1 MQNAVAAHTFRKR
14 PANCEANAS
23 LRWSWSIRPANH
35 GVRFGYVAVDGG
47 YGKDPAFLRG
57 LETRS
62 LCFLAD
68 VHKHQRIWLDDPAP
82 YRPATTSRGRP
93 ASIRRTDRPALTVA
107 EWAAQQPVSAWK
119 RIKLRQGEK
128 GTLKA
133 EYLHARVWAWD
144 RKEENRT
151 PLASAGAP
159 GMWCRHAFALWC
171 SPTPMRAPRYP
182 VLARMHGCRFHG
194 YIRGLFQ
201 ASRGS
206 LLRMSEVVDTDSQA
220 LHHLLTEAGVDWD
233 GLSGEVA
240 RQADALLGDEQAA
253 LILDESA
260 FAKKGTASAG
270 VARMWNGRLG
280 KVDNSQVGVFSALCR
295 DQRVTLLDTRLYL
308 PKDWVEDAERCRRA
322 HIPEEARQLR
332 SKCELALE
340 LVDSAR
346 QHGVRFGYVAVDG
359 GYGKDPAFLRGL
371 ETRSLCFLADVHKHQ
386 RIWLDDPAPYRPATT
401 SRGRPASIR
410 RTDRPALT
418 VAEWAAQQPV
428 SAWKRIKLR
437 QGEKGTLK
445 AEYLHARVWAWDRK
459 EETAR
464 HWHLLVR
471 RECGADTP
479 SHFVFSNADASTSLS
494 RLARMHGCR
503 FFIEH
508 AFREAK
514 SELAMADYQVRRWDA
529 WHRHMA
535 LVMVAML
542 FLLKERLA
550 LQAEAPMLSLA
561 DLVMAINQL
570 LPRPE
575 PTPNRIASIIHER
588 HRRRQ
593 DALAACLRRESEI

>member
-1 MQNAVAAHTFRKR
+1 MGRGPCQPRSK
-14 PANCEANAS
+14 CELALSELVDSA
-23 LRWSWSIRPANH
+23 RQH
-35 GVRFGYVAVDGG
+35 GVQIWLAWPLTGATARI
-47 YGKDPAFLRG
+47 PHFLRG

-68 VHKHQRIWLDDPAP
+68 VHKHQR
-82 YRPATTSRGRP
+82 S
-93 ASIRRTDRPALTVA
+93 
-107 EWAAQQPVSAWK
+107 
-119 RIKLRQGEK
+119 
-128 GTLKA
+128 
-133 EYLHARVWAWD
+133 
-144 RKEENRT
+144 
-151 PLASAGAP
+151 
-159 GMWCRHAFALWC
+159 
-171 SPTPMRAPRYP
+171 
-182 VLARMHGCRFHG
+182 
-194 YIRGLFQ
+194 
-201 ASRGS
+201 
-206 LLRMSEVVDTDSQA
+206 
-220 LHHLLTEAGVDWD
+220 
-233 GLSGEVA
+233 
-240 RQADALLGDEQAA
+240 
-253 LILDESA
+253 
-260 FAKKGTASAG
+260 
-270 VARMWNGRLG
+270 
-280 KVDNSQVGVFSALCR
+280 
-295 DQRVTLLDTRLYL
+295 
-308 PKDWVEDAERCRRA
+308 
-322 HIPEEARQLR
+322 
-332 SKCELALE
+332 
-340 LVDSAR
+340 
-346 QHGVRFGYVAVDG
+346 
-359 GYGKDPAFLRGL
+359 
-371 ETRSLCFLADVHKHQ
+371 
-386 RIWLDDPAPYRPATT
+386 WLDDPAPYRPATT

-550 LQAEAPMLSLA
+550 
-561 DLVMAINQL
+561 
-570 LPRPE
+570 
-575 PTPNRIASIIHER
+575 RIFHQKER
-588 HRRRQ
+588 Q
-593 DALAACLRRESEI
+593 NLFNPL

>member
-1 MQNAVAAHTFRKR
+1 
-14 PANCEANAS
+14 
-23 LRWSWSIRPANH
+23 
-35 GVRFGYVAVDGG
+35 
-47 YGKDPAFLRG
+47 
-57 LETRS
+57 
-62 LCFLAD
+62 
-68 VHKHQRIWLDDPAP
+68 
-82 YRPATTSRGRP
+82 
-93 ASIRRTDRPALTVA
+93 
-107 EWAAQQPVSAWK
+107 
-119 RIKLRQGEK
+119 
-128 GTLKA
+128 
-133 EYLHARVWAWD
+133 
-144 RKEENRT
+144 
-151 PLASAGAP
+151 
-159 GMWCRHAFALWC
+159 
-171 SPTPMRAPRYP
+171 
-182 VLARMHGCRFHG
+182 
-194 YIRGLFQ
+194 
-201 ASRGS
+201 
-206 LLRMSEVVDTDSQA
+206 MSEVVDTDSQA

>member
-1 MQNAVAAHTFRKR
+1 
-14 PANCEANAS
+14 
-23 LRWSWSIRPANH
+23 
-35 GVRFGYVAVDGG
+35 
-47 YGKDPAFLRG
+47 
-57 LETRS
+57 
-62 LCFLAD
+62 
-68 VHKHQRIWLDDPAP
+68 
-82 YRPATTSRGRP
+82 
-93 ASIRRTDRPALTVA
+93 
-107 EWAAQQPVSAWK
+107 
-119 RIKLRQGEK
+119 
-128 GTLKA
+128 
-133 EYLHARVWAWD
+133 
-144 RKEENRT
+144 
-151 PLASAGAP
+151 
-159 GMWCRHAFALWC
+159 
-171 SPTPMRAPRYP
+171 
-182 VLARMHGCRFHG
+182 
-194 YIRGLFQ
+194 
-201 ASRGS
+201 
-206 LLRMSEVVDTDSQA
+206 MSEVVDTDSQA

-550 LQAEAPMLSLA
+550 
-561 DLVMAINQL
+561 
-570 LPRPE
+570 
-575 PTPNRIASIIHER
+575 RIFHKKER
-588 HRRRQ
+588 Q
-593 DALAACLRRESEI
+593 NLFNPL

>member
-1 MQNAVAAHTFRKR
+1 
-14 PANCEANAS
+14 
-23 LRWSWSIRPANH
+23 
-35 GVRFGYVAVDGG
+35 
-47 YGKDPAFLRG
+47 
-57 LETRS
+57 
-62 LCFLAD
+62 
-68 VHKHQRIWLDDPAP
+68 
-82 YRPATTSRGRP
+82 
-93 ASIRRTDRPALTVA
+93 
-107 EWAAQQPVSAWK
+107 
-119 RIKLRQGEK
+119 
-128 GTLKA
+128 
-133 EYLHARVWAWD
+133 
-144 RKEENRT
+144 
-151 PLASAGAP
+151 
-159 GMWCRHAFALWC
+159 
-171 SPTPMRAPRYP
+171 
-182 VLARMHGCRFHG
+182 
-194 YIRGLFQ
+194 
-201 ASRGS
+201 
-206 LLRMSEVVDTDSQA
+206 MSEVVDTDSQA

-593 DALAACLRRESEI
+593 DALAACLRQSRTMQRVSVNWPLSICCIPGRMTYSSMTGATRHSGCLPSMPRNSVITVRVYGMTFIPKSKPSWRMAPRSALWS

>member
-1 MQNAVAAHTFRKR
+1 MRGYTQLTRDERYQIYALRKAGHSQKEIAEVLRRNPSTISRELGRNKGLKGYRPEQAHRLAQNRKKERDRTRIPESTWARVEQLLREDWSPEQISGWLTREEGVSVSHERIYQHVYEDKRRGGDLHRHLRCQKPRRKR
-14 PANCEANAS
+14 YGHYDRRGQIRERVSIDERPEVVEARSRIGDWEADTVIGKLGGAVLVTLVERRSRLS
-23 LRWSWSIRPANH
+23 LIA
-35 GVRFGYVAVDGG
+35 
-47 YGKDPAFLRG
+47 
-57 LETRS
+57 
-62 LCFLAD
+62 LAPN
-68 VHKHQRIWLDDPAP
+68 K
-82 YRPATTSRGRP
+82 T
-93 ASIRRTDRPALTVA
+93 
-107 EWAAQQPVSAWK
+107 
-119 RIKLRQGEK
+119 
-128 GTLKA
+128 
-133 EYLHARVWAWD
+133 
-144 RKEENRT
+144 
-151 PLASAGAP
+151 
-159 GMWCRHAFALWC
+159 
-171 SPTPMRAPRYP
+171 
-182 VLARMHGCRFHG
+182 
-194 YIRGLFQ
+194 
-201 ASRGS
+201 S

-479 SHFVFSNADASTSLS
+479 SHFVFSNADASTSIS

-535 LVMVAML
+535 LVMRSKHYIDDNTPAKPMPTDVGT
-542 FLLKERLA
+542 LKSRGFFIA
-550 LQAEAPMLSLA
+550 WRQA
-561 DLVMAINQL
+561 
-570 LPRPE
+570 
-575 PTPNRIASIIHER
+575 
-588 HRRRQ
+588 
-593 DALAACLRRESEI
+593 

>member
-1 MQNAVAAHTFRKR
+1 MWLSLTHCFIKVFYDDLAKFPLPPWKR
-14 PANCEANAS
+14 PFS
-23 LRWSWSIRPANH
+23 GSQI
-35 GVRFGYVAVDGG
+35 
-47 YGKDPAFLRG
+47 
-57 LETRS
+57 
-62 LCFLAD
+62 
-68 VHKHQRIWLDDPAP
+68 
-82 YRPATTSRGRP
+82 TS
-93 ASIRRTDRPALTVA
+93 T
-107 EWAAQQPVSAWK
+107 
-119 RIKLRQGEK
+119 
-128 GTLKA
+128 
-133 EYLHARVWAWD
+133 
-144 RKEENRT
+144 
-151 PLASAGAP
+151 
-159 GMWCRHAFALWC
+159 
-171 SPTPMRAPRYP
+171 
-182 VLARMHGCRFHG
+182 
-194 YIRGLFQ
+194 
-201 ASRGS
+201 
-206 LLRMSEVVDTDSQA
+206 
-220 LHHLLTEAGVDWD
+220 
-233 GLSGEVA
+233 
-240 RQADALLGDEQAA
+240 
-253 LILDESA
+253 LILSHFRNFCHLA
-260 FAKKGTASAG
+260 PAASVAHSTAIS
-270 VARMWNGRLG
+270 V
-280 KVDNSQVGVFSALCR
+280 
-295 DQRVTLLDTRLYL
+295 
-308 PKDWVEDAERCRRA
+308 
-322 HIPEEARQLR
+322 
-332 SKCELALE
+332 ALE

-479 SHFVFSNADASTSLS
+479 SHFVFSNADASTSIS

-503 FFIEH
+503 
-508 AFREAK
+508 
-514 SELAMADYQVRRWDA
+514 
-529 WHRHMA
+529 
-535 LVMVAML
+535 
-542 FLLKERLA
+542 RLA

>member
-1 MQNAVAAHTFRKR
+1 
-14 PANCEANAS
+14 
-23 LRWSWSIRPANH
+23 
-35 GVRFGYVAVDGG
+35 
-47 YGKDPAFLRG
+47 
-57 LETRS
+57 
-62 LCFLAD
+62 
-68 VHKHQRIWLDDPAP
+68 
-82 YRPATTSRGRP
+82 
-93 ASIRRTDRPALTVA
+93 
-107 EWAAQQPVSAWK
+107 
-119 RIKLRQGEK
+119 
-128 GTLKA
+128 
-133 EYLHARVWAWD
+133 
-144 RKEENRT
+144 
-151 PLASAGAP
+151 
-159 GMWCRHAFALWC
+159 
-171 SPTPMRAPRYP
+171 
-182 VLARMHGCRFHG
+182 
-194 YIRGLFQ
+194 
-201 ASRGS
+201 
-206 LLRMSEVVDTDSQA
+206 MSEVVDTDSQA

-418 VAEWAAQQPV
+418 VAKWAAQQPV

-437 QGEKGTLK
+437 QGQERHAEGGVSARSGMGMGSQGRNRTPLASAGAPGMWCRHAFALCVLQRRCEHLAIPSGT
-445 AEYLHARVWAWDRK
+445 HARLPLLHR
-459 EETAR
+459 AR
-464 HWHLLVR
+464 LPGGQERVGHGGLS
-471 RECGADTP
+471 GA
-479 SHFVFSNADASTSLS
+479 SLGCLASPHG
-494 RLARMHGCR
+494 AGHGC
-503 FFIEH
+503 H
-508 AFREAK
+508 AVSAQGAPSATSR
-514 SELAMADYQVRRWDA
+514 STY
-529 WHRHMA
+529 A
-535 LVMVAML
+535 L
-542 FLLKERLA
+542 
-550 LQAEAPMLSLA
+550 SG
-561 DLVMAINQL
+561 
-570 LPRPE
+570 
-575 PTPNRIASIIHER
+575 
-588 HRRRQ
+588 
-593 DALAACLRRESEI
+593 